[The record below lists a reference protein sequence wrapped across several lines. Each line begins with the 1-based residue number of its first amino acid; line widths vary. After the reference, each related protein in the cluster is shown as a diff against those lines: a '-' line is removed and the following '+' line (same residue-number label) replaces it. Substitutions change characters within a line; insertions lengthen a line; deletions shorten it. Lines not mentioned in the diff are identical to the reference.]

1 MEYVTIQSI
10 FELVIQLTNQ
20 FLTINVRDILTFSL

>member
-20 FLTINVRDILTFSL
+20 FFTINVRDILTFSL